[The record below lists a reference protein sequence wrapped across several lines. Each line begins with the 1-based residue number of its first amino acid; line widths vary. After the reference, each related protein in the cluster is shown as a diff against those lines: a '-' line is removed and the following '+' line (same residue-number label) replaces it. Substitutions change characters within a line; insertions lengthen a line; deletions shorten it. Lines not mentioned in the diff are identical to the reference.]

1 VTEILYGLGPA
12 QRERIAALR
21 AEGSFFWLDVSL
33 SETSVEDLVAVL
45 DIPLRAVPALATT
58 DEGHSSRTFHT
69 DGESV
74 VFVFRCYVE
83 SAGADAAGY
92 RMQPVRVQLV
102 VTGDYL
108 VTLHEERISLPAAL
122 APDVPEDRGKRYAV
136 YSVLDAILTSSFDAL
151 DEVQRWLDELAV
163 FGSDQDST
171 DDGQSSRVT
180 RRTLRVSAARLATLR
195 RWVGAEEGIFRRAT
209 LEIDALPG
217 FDKPE
222 KPTFDSLVDQLGR
235 LVASVDAAGDGAGM
249 LLDLQLNERA
259 YVVSVIA
266 TIFVPMT
273 FITGYF
279 GMNFKWMTDHVESPV
294 AFWLLGA
301 GVPALVGFLSWRLL
315 VRGLLMNDRR
325 TLREAS
331 SRPRPQR
338 RR

>member
-1 VTEILYGLGPA
+1 MTEILYGLGPA
-12 QRERIAALR
+12 QQERIAALR

-33 SETSVEDLVAVL
+33 SETSVEDLVDVL
-45 DIPLRAVPALATT
+45 DIPSRAVPALAAT
-58 DEGHSSRTFHT
+58 DDAHSSRTFHT

-74 VFVFRCYVE
+74 VFVFRCYVD
-83 SAGADAAGY
+83 SAGADVAGY
-92 RMQPVRVQLV
+92 RMRPVRVQIV

-108 VTLHEERISLPAAL
+108 LTLHDERISLPAEL

-136 YSVLDAILTSSFDAL
+136 YSVLDAMLTSNFDAL
-151 DEVQRWLDELAV
+151 DEIERWLDELAA
-163 FGSDQDST
+163 FGSDEDST

-217 FDKPE
+217 FDEPDKPA
-222 KPTFDSLVDQLGR
+222 FGSLVDQLGR
-235 LVASVDAAGDGAGM
+235 LVASVDASADGAGM

-279 GMNFKWMTDHVESPV
+279 GMNFKWMTDHIESPV
-294 AFWLLGA
+294 TFLLLGV
-301 GVPALVGFLSWRLL
+301 GVPALVGFLSWRFL
-315 VRGLLMNDRR
+315 VRGLLVDDRR
-325 TLREAS
+325 TVRDTS
-331 SRPRPQR
+331 SRPRPR
-338 RR
+338 RRR